1 MKKLLASLIFTG
13 IILLSFQ
20 QEAAAQKNYNTGLGL
35 RLGYTYGISVKHFLS
50 ESVSFEGILSSR
62 YYGRGRAWG
71 RGYGRGYAGFN
82 FTALFQKHW
91 QIADIN
97 GFNWFVGGGAH
108 IGGNGYDDVPYLNLG
123 IDGNIGIE
131 YTIPTAPVTFQLD
144 YKPSIDLFRYY
155 GFGYDEVALSIRYV
169 FR

>member
-1 MKKLLASLIFTG
+1 MKKIIVSVALTFIALLA
-13 IILLSFQ
+13 FQ
-20 QEAAAQKNYNTGLGL
+20 QKAVAQKNYNTGLGL

-50 ESVSFEGILSSR
+50 ESVSLEGILSSR

-71 RGYGRGYAGFN
+71 HRNNRGYAGFN
-82 FTALFQKHW
+82 ITVLFQKHW

-108 IGGNGYDDVPYLNLG
+108 IGGNGYDDTPYLNLG

-131 YTIPTAPVTFQLD
+131 YTIPDVPVTFQLD

-155 GFGYDEVALSIRYV
+155 GFGYDEIALSIRYV
-169 FR
+169 F